1 MANCQISDWCPT
13 STISNSWQIR
23 HNCGL
28 TICEIL
34 AAHQI
39 SIGWWD
45 KQECR
50 QSFFIS
56 SHFPLFFHHW
66 AARPKNGDDSNQLI
80 GFVFFL
86 PCVFVWDDWKWHEK
100 TSNWKYHKVSQGKT
114 LEDMYSTIL
123 LWYISVPTCNICI
136 GTGSGD
142 IMWESSEHKKK
153 EIVLFV
159 PNILKCGPEHCAK
172 QRSPNCANLK
182 SQKWKYHEH
191 WDGCCQF
198 MCWAASKWVWL
209 VASKKCRLALG
220 PDHLCM

>member
-23 HNCGL
+23 HHCGL
-28 TICEIL
+28 TICEIFGSAPNNNRIMSQTGVSHKL
-34 AAHQI
+34 
-39 SIGWWD
+39 
-45 KQECR
+45 
-50 QSFFIS
+50 FIS

-86 PCVFVWDDWKWHEK
+86 PCVFVWDD
-100 TSNWKYHKVSQGKT
+100 WKYHKVSQGKT

-182 SQKWKYHEH
+182 SRKCKYHEH
-191 WDGCCQF
+191 WEGCCQF